1 MPVMKLLAVNWRDL
15 KNPEAGGAE
24 VHLQEILTRMAGR
37 GHQVTLF
44 AAGYPGG
51 PAEETCAGIRVIRRG
66 NWYNANYVL
75 PFAIRAHLKNN
86 SYDLI
91 IEDINKIPCFLPLFV
106 KQKVLA
112 VIPHLFGATV
122 FRETNPLLASYVYL
136 WEKFIP
142 RVYRASRFVAISPST
157 REDLIQ
163 RGIKAERIDVS
174 LCGLDHQTFRRLE
187 GVRRFDE
194 PTLIHFG
201 RIRKYK
207 GIDTV
212 IKAFAGIREA
222 VPNARLIIAGDG
234 PDRAELE
241 ALTTRMNL
249 NRSIDFL
256 GMVPID
262 KLIELLNKCHLFLN
276 ASAKEGWGLT
286 VVEANACGMPVIASN
301 RPGLKDSVKHE
312 KTGYL
317 VEYGRPAAFAA
328 RAVELLSDQA
338 KWQAMSEAAL
348 DWARSLTWDR
358 NADEMEKI
366 FLEEVS

>member
-1 MPVMKLLAVNWRDL
+1 MKLLAVNWRDL

-24 VHLQEILTRMAGR
+24 VHLQEILTRMAAR

-44 AAGYPGG
+44 AANYPGG
-51 PAEETCAGIRVIRRG
+51 PPEESYDGIRVIRRG
-66 NWYNANYVL
+66 SWYNANYVL
-75 PFAIRAHLKNN
+75 PLAIRSHLKENDC
-86 SYDLI
+86 DLV

-122 FRETNPLLASYVYL
+122 FRETNPILASYVYV

-142 RVYRASRFVAISPST
+142 RVYRNSRFVAISPST

-163 RGIKAERIDVS
+163 RGIAPDRIEVS
-174 LCGLDHQTFRRLE
+174 LCGLDHGTYRRLE
-187 GVRRFDE
+187 GVQRFDE

-207 GIDTV
+207 GINIV
-212 IKAFAGIREA
+212 IKAFAEVKKSI
-222 VPNARLIIAGDG
+222 PNARLIIAGDG
-234 PDRAELE
+234 PGRPELE
-241 ALTTRMNL
+241 ALTARMKL
-249 NRSIDFL
+249 NRSVDFL
-256 GMVPID
+256 GQVSID
-262 KLIELLNKCHLFLN
+262 KLITLLNKCHLFLN
-276 ASAKEGWGLT
+276 ASSKEGWGLT

-317 VEYGRPAAFAA
+317 VEYGQPAAFAE
-328 RAVELLSDQA
+328 RVVELLSDRD
-338 KWQAMSEAAL
+338 KWMAMSQASLE
-348 DWARSLTWDR
+348 WAQSLTWDR

-366 FLEEVS
+366 FLEELS